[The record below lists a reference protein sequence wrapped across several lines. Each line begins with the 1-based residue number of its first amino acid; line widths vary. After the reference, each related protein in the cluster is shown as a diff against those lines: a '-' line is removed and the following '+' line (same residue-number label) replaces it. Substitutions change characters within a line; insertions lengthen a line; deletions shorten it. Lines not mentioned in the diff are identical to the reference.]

1 VARAASALLLSGSLA
16 RVNGRPRNW
25 AALGGRRKLRPRF
38 DSATRGLIDFRRV
51 TPNVAAQLARKHREP
66 GLYWATL
73 KGLSAP
79 RRALPIGL
87 VCATLIVSQMQLTP
101 HPASGPLAALM
112 CAAFLL
118 TGPYLWRRLNPTGQN
133 LVPGVLRVGAYAA
146 AGVGV
151 AYFVTIP
158 LPRWL
163 SLGPTLL
170 TSDTTSYISLA
181 LFWVGGWGLGRDLDF
196 EQHLKLER
204 QRAEAMEREAQRA
217 QLLAVK
223 SHLDPHFL
231 FNTLNAIAEWCRQD
245 GEVAERAILKLS
257 SMLRT
262 VLTGVP
268 LASWPLE
275 QELELGAALLDLH
288 LIRDPEMFR
297 VEKVVEARALAHRVP
312 PLILLPLFENAVKH
326 GPAAG
331 TRGTL
336 SLDVREAQG
345 QLRIC
350 IENPGEFHGL
360 RDGGSGFTMVE
371 QRLRLAY
378 AGAAAVRIEG
388 QKGRTR
394 VTLSLPVGQEP
405 GGPT

>member
-1 VARAASALLLSGSLA
+1 VKANVRGPRATGD
-16 RVNGRPRNW
+16 R
-25 AALGGRRKLRPRF
+25 
-38 DSATRGLIDFRRV
+38 
-51 TPNVAAQLARKHREP
+51 QP
-66 GLYWATL
+66 GLYLSTL
-73 KGLSAP
+73 RGLSVP

-87 VCATLIVSQMQLTP
+87 VCATLIISQMQLTP

-112 CAAFLL
+112 CATFLL
-118 TGPYLWRRLNPTGQN
+118 TGPYLWRRLNPAGHGWVGGA
-133 LVPGVLRVGAYAA
+133 LRVALYAVVGVL
-146 AGVGV
+146 V

-163 SLGPTLL
+163 TLGPTLL

-196 EQHLKLER
+196 EEHLALER

-217 QLLAVK
+217 QLLAVR

-262 VLTGVP
+262 VLSGVP
-268 LASWPLE
+268 LAAWSLE
-275 QELELGAALLDLH
+275 QELELGGALLDLH

-297 VEKVVEARALAHRVP
+297 VEQSVGVRAGAQRVP

-331 TRGTL
+331 KRGTL
-336 SLDVREAQG
+336 SIGVSELDGQVRIQ
-345 QLRIC
+345 
-350 IENPGEFHGL
+350 IENPGEFRGL
-360 RDGGSGFTMVE
+360 RDGGSGFSTVE

-378 AGAAAVRIEG
+378 GGAASVRIHGEH
-388 QKGRTR
+388 GRTR
-394 VTLSLPVGQEP
+394 VTLMLPTGQDPE
-405 GGPT
+405 GPA

>member
-1 VARAASALLLSGSLA
+1 MTANVVEGRAGH
-16 RVNGRPRNW
+16 
-25 AALGGRRKLRPRF
+25 RR
-38 DSATRGLIDFRRV
+38 S
-51 TPNVAAQLARKHREP
+51 
-66 GLYWATL
+66 GLYWSTL

-101 HPASGPLAALM
+101 HAAAGPQAALM
-112 CAAFLL
+112 CVAFLL
-118 TGPYLWRRLNPTGQN
+118 SGPYLWRRLNPTGQG
-133 LVPGVLRVGAYAA
+133 LVRGGLRIGVYAA
-146 AGVGV
+146 AGMVVGYLV
-151 AYFVTIP
+151 MIH
-158 LPRWL
+158 LPGWVG
-163 SLGPTLL
+163 LGPTLL
-170 TSDTTSYISLA
+170 SSDTTSYISLA
-181 LFWVGGWGLGRDLDF
+181 LFWVGGWGLGRDLEF
-196 EQHLKLER
+196 EEHLKRER
-204 QRAEAMEREAQRA
+204 ERAEAMEREARRA

-268 LASWPLE
+268 LAAWPIE
-275 QELELGAALLDLH
+275 QELELGAALLELH

-297 VEKVVEARALAHRVP
+297 VERVIDIQLGAHRVP

-331 TRGTL
+331 HRGTL
-336 SLDVREAQG
+336 RLSLGESAG
-345 QLRIC
+345 QLLVQL
-350 IENPGEFHGL
+350 ENPGEFHSL
-360 RDGGSGFTMVE
+360 RDGGSGLAMVQ
-371 QRLRLAY
+371 QRLFLAY
-378 AGAAAVRIEG
+378 AGAASLEIQGHA
-388 QKGRTR
+388 GRTR
-394 VTLSLPVGQEP
+394 VTLKLPKGRDP

>member
-1 VARAASALLLSGSLA
+1 MEDVVGQGAPKDRA
-16 RVNGRPRNW
+16 
-25 AALGGRRKLRPRF
+25 
-38 DSATRGLIDFRRV
+38 
-51 TPNVAAQLARKHREP
+51 
-66 GLYWATL
+66 GLYWSTL

-87 VCATLIVSQMQLTP
+87 VCATLIISQMQLTP

-112 CAAFLL
+112 CATFLL
-118 TGPYLWRRLNPTGQN
+118 TGPYLWRRLNPAGR
-133 LVPGVLRVGAYAA
+133 GVVQGALRIGVYAA
-146 AGVGV
+146 LGVV
-151 AYFVTIP
+151 AAYFVTIP

-163 SLGPTLL
+163 ALGPTLL
-170 TSDTTSYISLA
+170 ASDTTSYISLA
-181 LFWVGGWGLGRDLDF
+181 LFWAGGWGLGRDLEF
-196 EQHLKLER
+196 EEHLERER

-217 QLLAVK
+217 QLLAVR

-262 VLTGVP
+262 VLSGVP
-268 LASWPLE
+268 LAAWSLE

-288 LIRDPEMFR
+288 LIRDPAMFR
-297 VEKVVEARALAHRVP
+297 VEKIIAVGTGTYRVP

-331 TRGTL
+331 KRGTL
-336 SLDVREAQG
+336 SLNVSESGG
-345 QLRIC
+345 QLRILL
-350 IENPGEFHGL
+350 ENPGEFRGL
-360 RDGGSGFTMVE
+360 REGGSGFAMAE

-378 AGAAAVRIEG
+378 SGAASVQIHGHGE
-388 QKGRTR
+388 RTR
-394 VTLSLPVGQEP
+394 VTLTLPAGQDP
-405 GGPT
+405 GGLT